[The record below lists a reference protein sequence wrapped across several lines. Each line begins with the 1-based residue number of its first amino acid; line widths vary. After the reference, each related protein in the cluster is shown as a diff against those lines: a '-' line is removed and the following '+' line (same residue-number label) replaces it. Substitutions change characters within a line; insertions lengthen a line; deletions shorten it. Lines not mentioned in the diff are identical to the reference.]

1 MKIERVDLQ
10 RIKIPLTAPFV
21 TSMGLETHKECI
33 LVRAY
38 SGNHVGFGESVAMDV
53 PVYNEEDVDT
63 VWYMLE
69 KYLIPQLFT
78 RDIEHPDQVS
88 EIFSWMRRNQMAK
101 SALEGAVWDLYAK
114 MNGLSLSQALGG
126 TRTTIDVGVSI
137 GIEPTI
143 EKLLER
149 VDGFIRDGYKK
160 IKVKIKPGFD
170 VEPMRAI
177 RHTFGPDVPLMADA
191 NSAYTLAD
199 IDMLK
204 QLDEFGLIMIEQ
216 PLGHDDIIDHATLQ
230 RELKTPIC
238 LDESIHTV
246 EDARKA
252 IELGSCRI
260 INIKIGRVGGLT
272 DAKKLHDLCAAKGV
286 PVWCGGMQ
294 EVGIGRAHNIAIAS
308 LSNFT
313 IPGDTSPSHRYFTED
328 VVTPMIDFAS
338 PGVLS
343 VPTGAGIGF
352 TINEAAILRSLVE
365 HKSYYANQESTTTV
379 IPGW

>member
-1 MKIERVDLQ
+1 MKLERIDLQ
-10 RIKIPLTAPFV
+10 RIKIPLNSPFE
-21 TSMGLETHKECI
+21 TSMGVETHKECI

-38 SGNHVGFGESVAMDV
+38 SGEHVGFGESVAMDV

-69 KYLIPQLFT
+69 KYLIPQLFK
-78 RDIEHPDQVS
+78 REIEHPDEVS
-88 EIFSWMRRNQMAK
+88 HLFSWMRRNHMAK
-101 SALEGAVWDLYAK
+101 AALEGAVWDLYAK
-114 MNGLSLSQALGG
+114 MQGMSLSQALGG

-143 EKLLER
+143 EKLLQR
-149 VDGFIRDGYKK
+149 VEGFVRDGYKK

-177 RHTFGPDVPLMADA
+177 RQTFGPDVPLMADA
-191 NSAYTLAD
+191 NSAYTLSD

-204 QLDEFGLIMIEQ
+204 ELDEFGLIMIEQ
-216 PLGHDDIIDHATLQ
+216 PLAHDDIIDHATLQ

-252 IELGSCRI
+252 IGLGSCRI

-272 DAKKLHDLCAAKGV
+272 DAKKIHDLCQANHV
-286 PVWCGGMQ
+286 PVWCGGML
-294 EVGIGRAHNIAIAS
+294 EAGIGRAHNIAMAS
-308 LSNFT
+308 LANFT
-313 IPGDTSPSHRYFTED
+313 IPGDTSPSHRYFAED
-328 VVTPMIDFAS
+328 IVTPWIDFAK
-338 PGVLS
+338 PGVLN
-343 VPTGAGIGF
+343 VPTAPGIGF
-352 TINEAAILRSLVE
+352 DINEQAIRSALVE
-365 HKSYYANQESTTTV
+365 HKSYFANCESTTTL
-379 IPGW
+379 IPNY

>member
-1 MKIERVDLQ
+1 MKLERIDLQ
-10 RIKIPLTAPFV
+10 RIKIPLRTPFE
-21 TSMGLETHKECI
+21 TSMGVETHKECI

-38 SGNHVGFGESVAMDV
+38 SGAHVGFGESVAMDV

-78 RDIEHPDQVS
+78 REIEHPDEVS
-88 EIFSWMRRNQMAK
+88 RIFSWMRRNHMAK
-101 SALEGAVWDLYAK
+101 AALEGAVWDLYAK
-114 MNGLSLSQALGG
+114 KQGLSLSQALGG
-126 TRTTIDVGVSI
+126 SRTSIDVGVSI

-143 EKLLER
+143 EKLLQR
-149 VDGFIRDGYKK
+149 VEGFIRDGYKK

-177 RHTFGPDVPLMADA
+177 RQKFGPDVPLMADA
-191 NSAYTLAD
+191 NSAYTLND
-199 IDMLK
+199 LEMLK
-204 QLDEFGLIMIEQ
+204 ELDEFGLIMIEQ
-216 PLGHDDIIDHATLQ
+216 PLAHDDIIDHAALQ

-252 IELGSCRI
+252 IGLGSCKI

-272 DAKKLHDLCAAKGV
+272 EAKRIHDLCQAHGV
-286 PVWCGGMQ
+286 PVWCGGML
-294 EVGIGRAHNIAIAS
+294 EAGIGRAHNIAIAS
-308 LSNFT
+308 LANFS
-313 IPGDTSPSHRYFTED
+313 IPGDTSPSNRYFVED
-328 VVTPMIDFAS
+328 IVTPMIDFAK

-343 VPTGAGIGF
+343 VPTAPGIGF
-352 TINEAAILRSLVE
+352 SINEAAILSSLVE
-365 HKSYYANQESTTTV
+365 HKSYFADRASTTTQ
-379 IPGW
+379 IPNW

>member
-1 MKIERVDLQ
+1 MKLERIDLQ
-10 RIKIPLTAPFV
+10 RIKIPLNSPFE
-21 TSMGLETHKECI
+21 TSMGVETHKECI

-38 SGNHVGFGESVAMDV
+38 SGEHVGFGESVAMDV

-69 KYLIPQLFT
+69 KYLIPQLFK
-78 RDIEHPDQVS
+78 REIEHPDEVS
-88 EIFSWMRRNQMAK
+88 HLFSWMRRNHMAK
-101 SALEGAVWDLYAK
+101 AALEGAVWDLYAK
-114 MNGLSLSQALGG
+114 IQGMSLSQALGG

-143 EKLLER
+143 EKLLQR
-149 VDGFIRDGYKK
+149 VEGFVRDGYKK

-177 RHTFGPDVPLMADA
+177 RQTFGPDVPLMADA
-191 NSAYTLAD
+191 NSAYTLSD

-204 QLDEFGLIMIEQ
+204 ELDEFGLIMIEQ
-216 PLGHDDIIDHATLQ
+216 PLAHDDIIDHATLQ

-252 IELGSCRI
+252 IGLGSCRI

-272 DAKKLHDLCAAKGV
+272 DAKKIHDLCQANHV
-286 PVWCGGMQ
+286 PVWCGGML
-294 EVGIGRAHNIAIAS
+294 EAGIGRAHNIAMAS
-308 LSNFT
+308 LANFT
-313 IPGDTSPSHRYFTED
+313 IPGDTSPSHRYFAED
-328 VVTPMIDFAS
+328 IVTPWIDFAK
-338 PGVLS
+338 PGVLN
-343 VPTGAGIGF
+343 VPTAPGIGF
-352 TINEAAILRSLVE
+352 DINEQAIRSALVE
-365 HKSYYANQESTTTV
+365 HKSYFANRESTTTL
-379 IPGW
+379 IPNY

>member
-38 SGNHVGFGESVAMDV
+38 SGTHVGFGESVAMDV

-69 KYLIPQLFT
+69 KYLIPQLFP
-78 RDIEHPDQVS
+78 REIEHPDEVS
-88 EIFSWMRRNQMAK
+88 QIFSWMRRNQMAK

-114 MNGLSLSQALGG
+114 MNGMSLSRALGG

-143 EKLLER
+143 EKLLAR
-149 VDGFIRDGYKK
+149 VDSFIRDGYKK

-170 VEPMRAI
+170 VEPIRAI

-204 QLDEFGLIMIEQ
+204 QLDDFGLIMIEQ

-272 DAKKLHDLCAAKGV
+272 DARKLHDLCAAKGV

-308 LSNFT
+308 LANFT

-328 VVTPMIDFAS
+328 VVTPMIDFVS
-338 PGVLS
+338 PGVLA
-343 VPTGAGIGF
+343 VPTGAGIGY
-352 TINEAAILRSLVE
+352 TINEAAILRALVQ
-365 HKSYYANQESTTTV
+365 HKSYFANQESTTTV
-379 IPGW
+379 IPNW

>member
-10 RIKIPLTAPFV
+10 RIKIPLSSPFE
-21 TSMGLETHKECI
+21 TSMGVETHKECI

-38 SGNHVGFGESVAMDV
+38 SGSHVGFGESVAMDV

-69 KYLIPQLFT
+69 KYLIPQLFS
-78 RDIEHPDQVS
+78 RELEHPDDVS
-88 EIFSWMRRNQMAK
+88 RLFSWMRRNNMAK
-101 SALEGAVWDLYAK
+101 AALEGAVWDLYAK

-143 EKLLER
+143 EKLLQR
-149 VDGFIRDGYKK
+149 VDGFIKDGYKK

-170 VEPMRAI
+170 VEAMRAI
-177 RHTFGPDVPLMADA
+177 RHTFGPEVPLMADA
-191 NSAYTLAD
+191 NSAYTMRDL
-199 IDMLK
+199 DMLK
-204 QLDEFGLIMIEQ
+204 ALDEFSLIMIEQ
-216 PLGHDDIIDHATLQ
+216 PLAHDDIIDHAALQ

-252 IELGSCRI
+252 IDLGSCRI

-272 DAKKLHDLCAAKGV
+272 EAKHIHDLCQSRDI
-286 PVWCGGMQ
+286 PVWCGGML
-294 EVGIGRAHNIAIAS
+294 EAGIGRAHNIAIAS
-308 LSNFT
+308 LANFT
-313 IPGDTSPSHRYFTED
+313 IPGDTSPSNRYFAED
-328 VVTPMIDFAS
+328 IVTPLIDFAE
-338 PGVLS
+338 PGILS
-343 VPTGAGIGF
+343 VPTAPGIGYE
-352 TINEAAILRSLVE
+352 INESAIRNSLVE
-365 HKSYYANQESTTTV
+365 HKSYFANRASTTTT

>member
-114 MNGLSLSQALGG
+114 MNGLSLSRALGG

-170 VEPMRAI
+170 IEPMRAI

>member
-272 DAKKLHDLCAAKGV
+272 DAKKLHDLCAAKSV

-328 VVTPMIDFAS
+328 VVTPMIDFVS

>member
-38 SGNHVGFGESVAMDV
+38 SGTHVGFGESVAMDV

-69 KYLIPQLFT
+69 KYLIPQLFS
-78 RDIEHPDQVS
+78 REIEHPDEVS
-88 EIFSWMRRNQMAK
+88 QIFSWMRRNQMAK

-114 MNGLSLSQALGG
+114 MNGMSLSRALGG

-143 EKLLER
+143 EKLLAR
-149 VDGFIRDGYKK
+149 VDSFIRDGYKK

-170 VEPMRAI
+170 VEPIRAI

-204 QLDEFGLIMIEQ
+204 QLDDFGLIMIEQ

-272 DAKKLHDLCAAKGV
+272 DARKLHDLCAAKGV

-328 VVTPMIDFAS
+328 VVTPMIDFVS
-338 PGVLS
+338 PGVLA
-343 VPTGAGIGF
+343 VPTGAGIGY
-352 TINEAAILRSLVE
+352 TINEAAILRALVQ
-365 HKSYYANQESTTTV
+365 HKSYFANQESTTTV
-379 IPGW
+379 IPNW